1 MLKTRANQKPLVI
14 PKDIYGAIA
23 LMCVKIKKG
32 DSLKMVDVSG
42 SQRSDGNIVKKAP
55 AEIKKKKVE
64 KKKAALAEKKKW
76 IAAPRRGGRERKQT
90 ERYGFSKK

>member
-42 SQRSDGNIVKKAP
+42 SQRSDGNIVKKGFGDNVDVSNLKRGTYY
-55 AEIKKKKVE
+55 INYDKDMGKFLKK
-64 KKKAALAEKKKW
+64 
-76 IAAPRRGGRERKQT
+76 
-90 ERYGFSKK
+90 